1 MGDRV
6 IQLMPFNCG
15 GFKFWKQ
22 DSTGMKEFILMFF
35 KLEASFWSC
44 FAAGSVNFDLR
55 VTKLACLASVRCL
68 L

>member
-22 DSTGMKEFILMFF
+22 DSTGMKEFILFF

-55 VTKLACLASVRCL
+55 VTKLARLASVRCL